1 MLGKRYW
8 KYVKDQDK
16 IENPFK
22 KIIQEK
28 ELPEAMKDKVIN
40 NINLIKL
47 SLELSELFLVSI
59 PDVMFNFLET
69 EKEKTED
76 DSDEESQDNNE
87 NDK

>member
-1 MLGKRYW
+1 M
-8 KYVKDQDK
+8 KDQNK

-76 DSDEESQDNNE
+76 DSDEEDNNE
-87 NDK
+87 KNNK

>member
-1 MLGKRYW
+1 MKN
-8 KYVKDQDK
+8 QNK

-22 KIIQEK
+22 KIIQEI

-59 PDVMFNFLET
+59 PDVVFNFMET
-69 EKEKTED
+69 EKKKEADEDPDNTTED
-76 DSDEESQDNNE
+76 NNDYNIE
-87 NDK
+87 KDI

>member
-1 MLGKRYW
+1 
-8 KYVKDQDK
+8 VKDQNK

-28 ELPEAMKDKVIN
+28 ELPEAMKEKVIN

-69 EKEKTED
+69 EKDKKVN
-76 DSDEESQDNNE
+76 DSDEESQDNYE
-87 NDK
+87 KKDK

>member
-1 MLGKRYW
+1 M
-8 KYVKDQDK
+8 KDQNK

-28 ELPEAMKDKVIN
+28 ELPEAMKEKVIN

-69 EKEKTED
+69 EKDKKVN
-76 DSDEESQDNNE
+76 DSDEESQDNYE
-87 NDK
+87 KKR

>member
-1 MLGKRYW
+1 M
-8 KYVKDQDK
+8 KDQNK

-28 ELPEAMKDKVIN
+28 ELPEAMKEKVIN

-69 EKEKTED
+69 EKDKKVN
-76 DSDEESQDNNE
+76 DSDEESQDNYGK

>member
-1 MLGKRYW
+1 M
-8 KYVKDQDK
+8 KDQNK

-76 DSDEESQDNNE
+76 DSDEEGNNE
-87 NDK
+87 KNNK

>member
-8 KYVKDQDK
+8 KYVKDQNK

-69 EKEKTED
+69 EKEKTEGAD
-76 DSDEESQDNNE
+76 KEDNNE
-87 NDK
+87 KNN

>member
-1 MLGKRYW
+1 M
-8 KYVKDQDK
+8 KDQNK

-28 ELPEAMKDKVIN
+28 ELPEAMKEKVIN

-69 EKEKTED
+69 EKDKKVN
-76 DSDEESQDNNE
+76 DSDEESQDNYE
-87 NDK
+87 KKDK